1 MKITRVE
8 PILLSYEYQPQEQWG
23 WSGGEVKV
31 WHTSLVRVWTEEGI
45 YGLGEMGTGHYIPEA
60 AKAICN
66 FLAHTL
72 IGQDPFEINVLFD
85 RMYKL
90 GANWGRRGIAM
101 GVISGI
107 ENALWDLKGKALGV
121 PVSTLLGGKFRKSI
135 RAYAS
140 GGMEQPNDSLI
151 REVNS
156 YLEAGFTAVKIRGGY
171 NAKRDVEKVK
181 AIRQALGYD
190 FDLAIDC
197 GQGYVPFAWSAKEAI
212 RVVQSLEEYELM
224 FIEEPCRTDELDVYA
239 RVRAASGMTPIAG
252 GENGCSIY
260 EYKALIDHGCLDIIQ
275 PDVTHAGGLS
285 EVKRAADYAALQ
297 GITVAPH
304 VFRSGASFA
313 AHLHLLSAIP
323 NALICEFQQVA
334 NPLREELLNQPLK
347 MVNGEILIPE
357 EPGLG
362 IHLTDEIINK
372 YPYKPGTEQRFKVEV
387 SV

>member
-1 MKITRVE
+1 MKITKVE
-8 PILLSYEYQPQEQWG
+8 PILLSYEYKPDEQWG

-31 WHTSLVRVWTEEGI
+31 WHTSLVRVWTDEGM

-66 FLAHTL
+66 FLANTL

-85 RMYKL
+85 KMYKL

-121 PVSTLLGGKFRKSI
+121 PVHSLLGGKFRKSI

-156 YLEAGFTAVKIRGGY
+156 YLERGFTAVKIRGGY

-181 AIRQALGYD
+181 ALRDALGYD

-212 RVVQSLEEYELM
+212 QVVSALEEYKLM

-239 RVRAASGMTPIAG
+239 AVREASGTTPIAG
-252 GENGCSIY
+252 GENGCSIF
-260 EYKALIDHGCLDIIQ
+260 EYKQLIDNKCLDIIQ
-275 PDVTHAGGLS
+275 PDVTHAGGIG
-285 EVKRAADYAALQ
+285 EVKKAAEYAALN
-297 GITVAPH
+297 GISVAPH

-323 NALICEFQQVA
+323 NALICEFQQIA

-347 MVNGEILIPE
+347 MVNGEIMVPD

-362 IHLTDEIINK
+362 IHLTDDIIEK
-372 YPYKPGTEQRFKVEV
+372 YPYMPGTEQRFKVENV
-387 SV
+387 